1 MATKHRVIW
10 WEPIRETLPES
21 IEGLEATGI
30 LRPAFWLRVI
40 GISVVVVA
48 PLVAWMISAY
58 PGITLP
64 WGRLLSSLLLMPAA
78 LLLWGAFMVVF
89 PRRIEIRPEWIHV
102 MHGQSHSRIPLKQID
117 AVAIEE
123 SDGSLPRLRVNCRN
137 RRGDRREV
145 RFVIGR
151 SVNLD
156 DLAMLIGMIETSAT
170 SVTHEDADYDL
181 PR

>member
-1 MATKHRVIW
+1 MAAKYRVIW

-21 IEGLEATGI
+21 IEGLKATGI

-48 PLVAWMISAY
+48 PLVAWMVSAY

-64 WGRLLSSLLLMPAA
+64 WGRMLATPLLMPAV
-78 LLLWGAFMVVF
+78 LLLYVAIMVVF
-89 PRRIEIRPEWIHV
+89 PRRIEIRPEWIHI
-102 MHGQSHSRIPLKQID
+102 MHGQSNSRIPRERID
-117 AVAIEE
+117 GIWIDEPNGC
-123 SDGSLPRLRVNCRN
+123 SPRLIVDCRN
-137 RRGDRREV
+137 RRGEPRELK
-145 RFVIGR
+145 FVVGR

-170 SVTHEDADYDL
+170 TGTQDVGYEL